1 MRDFEDRARTAYFRR
16 FGDDVPMPSVSA
28 DETEGVVELY
38 NVNGV
43 LGAYRITPDGTLR
56 WDGKAARRLQR
67 EHDRIR
73 RKRIGK
79 GWDPA
84 RIIDYRPG
92 RKTADEI
99 EADVA
104 RREVEPKAEPAG
116 MREEDFFGTS
126 RKLHTNE
133 EENQR

>member
-1 MRDFEDRARTAYFRR
+1 MPCRCGNLLTVTGSRYGTGSWSRRR
-16 FGDDVPMPSVSA
+16 F
-28 DETEGVVELY
+28 
-38 NVNGV
+38 
-43 LGAYRITPDGTLR
+43 
-56 WDGKAARRLQR
+56 
-67 EHDRIR
+67 
-73 RKRIGK
+73 GK

-126 RKLHTNE
+126 RKLHTKE
-133 EENQR
+133 KENQR